1 MSYLEEEAMHV
12 ALEDTGACGR
22 ASLEQ
27 GSRGGSPRRE
37 TSEMATVIQMLV
49 EDWRQ

>member
-1 MSYLEEEAMHV
+1 MSDLEEEATHI
-12 ALEDTGACGR
+12 ALEDTGACGE

-37 TSEMATVIQMLV
+37 MVTVIQMLV
-49 EDWRQ
+49 EDQW